1 VLITLRIILLR
12 GHLSNYKLNEGESL
26 PIYNKFNE
34 NIKFQAEDIYF
45 LVNKLSDDNETIF

>member
-1 VLITLRIILLR
+1 LR

-45 LVNKLSDDNETIF
+45 LVSKLSYDN